1 MCQVEVDDI
10 RGKDFLLKRTYECEE
25 KDMNNETTKQ
35 QVDER
40 LEAVYNDKKFFGHPR
55 GLGALAAGNFFNSF
69 AWGGVYAILI
79 YYLYSPY
86 TKGLGFTQGEA
97 ASMIAAMGA
106 CNSLFVI
113 VGSWLSDRVLGPR
126 KALVVGNVVK
136 AISFGLL
143 AVPAFS
149 LTQGRVFAVISLIL
163 MSLPIMG
170 ASNSSMTGLMYRSD
184 DDGRRDAAFTI
195 HNVANTI
202 TGMISPILVGFI
214 GMSDYH
220 LGFFLRALAALAYGL
235 VILFT
240 GKRFFGPI
248 GEKPANPVSKEE
260 LKKAL
265 GLFFAVVL
273 IVVAIILVTVK
284 MGVMNFDGVLNIIT
298 TFSFVIPIIFLFK
311 MYTNKNITKEEHSK
325 MLPFVKIWCIQCVV
339 AVTGVLL
346 NTAMAVFIEAKVNR
360 NFMGIEFAP
369 ATFTSIYNLIG
380 LIVATAFVYI
390 WGSTKF
396 GKLKV
401 TKKFSIGIFI
411 NAAAFAVLAVPVLTG
426 GKTSLFSPLWV
437 IAYYLILSFGDNFIN
452 PIGISMTA
460 KLAPKSY
467 ETQMQSAWSQTTSI
481 ANGISIIIF
490 KFLTTADQQMMI
502 FPAMAVV
509 LVITACILI
518 MMSKKIDEVI

>member
-163 MSLPIMG
+163 M
-170 ASNSSMTGLMYRSD
+170 
-184 DDGRRDAAFTI
+184 
-195 HNVANTI
+195 
-202 TGMISPILVGFI
+202 
-214 GMSDYH
+214 
-220 LGFFLRALAALAYGL
+220 
-235 VILFT
+235 
-240 GKRFFGPI
+240 
-248 GEKPANPVSKEE
+248 
-260 LKKAL
+260 
-265 GLFFAVVL
+265 
-273 IVVAIILVTVK
+273 
-284 MGVMNFDGVLNIIT
+284 
-298 TFSFVIPIIFLFK
+298 
-311 MYTNKNITKEEHSK
+311 
-325 MLPFVKIWCIQCVV
+325 
-339 AVTGVLL
+339 
-346 NTAMAVFIEAKVNR
+346 
-360 NFMGIEFAP
+360 
-369 ATFTSIYNLIG
+369 FTSNYG
-380 LIVATAFVYI
+380 CF
-390 WGSTKF
+390 
-396 GKLKV
+396 
-401 TKKFSIGIFI
+401 
-411 NAAAFAVLAVPVLTG
+411 
-426 GKTSLFSPLWV
+426 
-437 IAYYLILSFGDNFIN
+437 
-452 PIGISMTA
+452 
-460 KLAPKSY
+460 
-467 ETQMQSAWSQTTSI
+467 
-481 ANGISIIIF
+481 
-490 KFLTTADQQMMI
+490 
-502 FPAMAVV
+502 
-509 LVITACILI
+509 
-518 MMSKKIDEVI
+518 

>member
-1 MCQVEVDDI
+1 
-10 RGKDFLLKRTYECEE
+10 
-25 KDMNNETTKQ
+25 MNTENTETKQ
-35 QVDER
+35 VDPQ
-40 LEAVYNDKKFFGHPR
+40 LEAVYNDRKFFGHPR

-126 KALVVGNVVK
+126 KALVVGNIVK

-149 LTQGRVFAVISLIL
+149 LTQGRVFAILSLIL

-170 ASNSSMTGLMYRSD
+170 AANPSMTGLMYREE

-220 LGFFLRALAALAYGL
+220 LGFFLSALAALAYGL

-240 GKRFFGPI
+240 GKRFFGTI
-248 GEKPANPVSKEE
+248 GEKPANPVPKDE
-260 LKKAL
+260 LKKVL
-265 GLFFAVVL
+265 SIFAVVVLVGIGAIL
-273 IVVAIILVTVK
+273 IAVNA
-284 MGVMNFDGVLNIIT
+284 GVMNFDGILNIIT
-298 TFSFVIPIIFLFK
+298 TFSFVIPIAFLYK
-311 MYTNKNITKEEHSK
+311 MFTNKNISKEEHKK
-325 MLPFVKIWCIQCVV
+325 MTPFLKIWCIQCIV
-339 AVTGVLL
+339 ALSGVLL
-346 NTAMAVFIEAKVNR
+346 NTGLAVFIEAKINR
-360 NFMGIEFAP
+360 TFMGIEFAP
-369 ATFTSIYNLIG
+369 ATFTSLYNLMG
-380 LIVATAFVYI
+380 LVMGAVFVWI
-390 WGSTKF
+390 WGSTKA

-401 TKKFSIGIFI
+401 TKKFSIGIFV
-411 NAAAFAVLAVPVLTG
+411 NACAYAVLAVPVITG
-426 GKTSLFSPLWV
+426 GKASLFSPLWV
-437 IAYYLILSFGDNFIN
+437 VGYYLILSVGDNFIN
-452 PIGISMTA
+452 PIGTSMTA

-467 ETQMQSAWSQTTSI
+467 ETQMQSAWQQSNSI
-481 ANGISIIIF
+481 ANGISIIAF
-490 KFLTTADQQMMI
+490 KFFVTADQQMMI
-502 FPAMAVV
+502 FPIMMVMLVV
-509 LVITACILI
+509 TGLVLLK
-518 MMSKKIDEVI
+518 MSKKIDAII

>member
-1 MCQVEVDDI
+1 
-10 RGKDFLLKRTYECEE
+10 
-25 KDMNNETTKQ
+25 MNTERNENKQ
-35 QVDER
+35 IDPQ
-40 LEAVYNDKKFFGHPR
+40 LEAVYKDRKFFGHPR

-149 LTQGRVFAVISLIL
+149 LTQGRIFAVLSLIL

-170 ASNSSMTGLMYRSD
+170 AANPSMTGLLYRSD

-195 HNVANTI
+195 HNVANAI
-202 TGMISPILVGFI
+202 TGMISPILIGFI

-220 LGFFLRALAALAYGL
+220 LGFFISAMAALAYGL

-240 GKRFFGPI
+240 GKRFFGTI
-248 GEKPANPVSKEE
+248 GEKPANPVSREE
-260 LKKAL
+260 LKKA
-265 GLFFAVVL
+265 GLLFAGVV
-273 IVVAIILVTVK
+273 ILLLAGIGITVS
-284 MGVMNFDGVLNIIT
+284 MGVMNFDGILNIIT
-298 TFSFVIPIIFLFK
+298 TFSFVIPIVFLYK
-311 MYTNKNITKEEHSK
+311 MYTNKNIIKEEHTK
-325 MLPFVKIWCIQCVV
+325 MKPFLKIWCVQCVV
-339 AVTGVLL
+339 ALSAVLL
-346 NTAMAVFIEAKVNR
+346 NTALAVFIEAKIDR

-369 ATFTSIYNLIG
+369 ATFTSIYNLLG
-380 LIVATAFVYI
+380 LVMGAFFVWV

-401 TKKFSIGIFI
+401 TKKFSIGVLV
-411 NAAAFAVLAVPVLTG
+411 NAAAYAVLAVPVLTG
-426 GKTSLFSPLWV
+426 GKGSIFSPLWV
-437 IAYYLILSFGDNFIN
+437 VGYYFILTIGDNFIN
-452 PIGISMTA
+452 PIGVSMTA
-460 KLAPKSY
+460 KLAPASY
-467 ETQMQSAWSQTTSI
+467 ETQMQSAWQQSNSI
-481 ANGISIIIF
+481 ANGISIIAF
-490 KFLTTADQQMMI
+490 KFFVTADQQMMI
-502 FPAMAVV
+502 FPIMTV
-509 LVITACILI
+509 LLVGTCLVLLK
-518 MMSKKIDEVI
+518 MSKKIDAIV

>member
-1 MCQVEVDDI
+1 
-10 RGKDFLLKRTYECEE
+10 
-25 KDMNNETTKQ
+25 MNTENTETKQ
-35 QVDER
+35 VDPQ
-40 LEAVYNDKKFFGHPR
+40 LEAVYNDRKFFGHPR

-126 KALVVGNVVK
+126 KALVVGNIVK

-149 LTQGRVFAVISLIL
+149 LTQGRVFAILSLIL

-170 ASNSSMTGLMYRSD
+170 AANPSMTGLMYREE

-220 LGFFLRALAALAYGL
+220 LGFFLSALAALAYGL

-240 GKRFFGPI
+240 GKRFFGTI
-248 GEKPANPVSKEE
+248 GEKPANPVPKDE
-260 LKKAL
+260 LKKVL
-265 GLFFAVVL
+265 SIFAVVVLVGIGAIL
-273 IVVAIILVTVK
+273 IAVNA
-284 MGVMNFDGVLNIIT
+284 GVMNFDGILNIIT
-298 TFSFVIPIIFLFK
+298 TFSFVIPIAFLYK
-311 MYTNKNITKEEHSK
+311 MFTNKNISKEEHKK
-325 MLPFVKIWCIQCVV
+325 MTPFLKIWCVQCIV
-339 AVTGVLL
+339 ALSAVLL
-346 NTAMAVFIEAKVNR
+346 NTGLAVFIEAKINR
-360 NFMGIEFAP
+360 TFMGIEFAP
-369 ATFTSIYNLIG
+369 ATFTSLYNLMG
-380 LIVATAFVYI
+380 LVMGAVFVWI
-390 WGSTKF
+390 WGSTKA

-401 TKKFSIGIFI
+401 TKKFSIGIFV
-411 NAAAFAVLAVPVLTG
+411 NACAYAVLAVPVITG
-426 GKTSLFSPLWV
+426 GKASLFSPLWV
-437 IAYYLILSFGDNFIN
+437 VGYYLILSVGDNFIN
-452 PIGISMTA
+452 PIGTSMTA

-467 ETQMQSAWSQTTSI
+467 ETQMQSAWQQSNSI
-481 ANGISIIIF
+481 ANGISIIAF
-490 KFLTTADQQMMI
+490 KFFVTADQQMMI
-502 FPAMAVV
+502 FPIMMVMLVV
-509 LVITACILI
+509 TGLVLLK
-518 MMSKKIDEVI
+518 MSKKIDAII

>member
-1 MCQVEVDDI
+1 
-10 RGKDFLLKRTYECEE
+10 
-25 KDMNNETTKQ
+25 MNTENTETKQ
-35 QVDER
+35 VDPQ
-40 LEAVYNDKKFFGHPR
+40 LEAVYNDRKFFGHPR

-126 KALVVGNVVK
+126 KALVVGNIVK

-149 LTQGRVFAVISLIL
+149 LTQGRVFAILSLIL

-170 ASNSSMTGLMYRSD
+170 AANPSMTGLMYREE

-220 LGFFLRALAALAYGL
+220 LGFFLSALAALAYGL

-240 GKRFFGPI
+240 GKRFFGTI
-248 GEKPANPVSKEE
+248 GEKPANPVPKDE
-260 LKKAL
+260 LKKVL
-265 GLFFAVVL
+265 SIFAVVVLVGIGAIL
-273 IVVAIILVTVK
+273 IAVNA
-284 MGVMNFDGVLNIIT
+284 GVMNFDGILNIIT
-298 TFSFVIPIIFLFK
+298 TFSFVIPIAFLYK
-311 MYTNKNITKEEHSK
+311 MFTNKKITKEEHKK
-325 MLPFVKIWCIQCVV
+325 MTPFLKIWCIQCIV
-339 AVTGVLL
+339 ALSGVLL
-346 NTAMAVFIEAKVNR
+346 NTGLAVFIEAKINR
-360 NFMGIEFAP
+360 TFMGIEFAP
-369 ATFTSIYNLIG
+369 ATFTSLYNLMG
-380 LIVATAFVYI
+380 LVMGAVFVWI
-390 WGSTKF
+390 WGSTKA

-401 TKKFSIGIFI
+401 TKKFSIGIFV
-411 NAAAFAVLAVPVLTG
+411 NACAYAVLAVPVITG
-426 GKTSLFSPLWV
+426 GKASLFSPLWV
-437 IAYYLILSFGDNFIN
+437 VGYYLILSVGDNFIN
-452 PIGISMTA
+452 PIGTSMTA

-467 ETQMQSAWSQTTSI
+467 ETQMQSAWQQSNSI
-481 ANGISIIIF
+481 ANGISIIAF
-490 KFLTTADQQMMI
+490 KFFVTADQQMMI
-502 FPAMAVV
+502 FPIMMVMLVV
-509 LVITACILI
+509 TGLVLLK
-518 MMSKKIDEVI
+518 MSKKIDAII

>member
-1 MCQVEVDDI
+1 
-10 RGKDFLLKRTYECEE
+10 
-25 KDMNNETTKQ
+25 MNTENTETKQ
-35 QVDER
+35 VDPQ
-40 LEAVYNDKKFFGHPR
+40 LEAVYNDRKFFGHPR

-126 KALVVGNVVK
+126 KALVVGNIVK

-149 LTQGRVFAVISLIL
+149 LTQGRVFAILSLIL

-170 ASNSSMTGLMYRSD
+170 AANPSMTGLMYREE

-220 LGFFLRALAALAYGL
+220 LGFFLSALAALAYGL

-240 GKRFFGPI
+240 GKRFFGTI
-248 GEKPANPVSKEE
+248 GEKPANPVPKNE
-260 LKKAL
+260 LKKVL
-265 GLFFAVVL
+265 SIFAIVVL
-273 IVVAIILVTVK
+273 VGIGAILIAVNA
-284 MGVMNFDGVLNIIT
+284 GIMNFDGILNIIT
-298 TFSFVIPIIFLFK
+298 TFSFVIPIAFLYK
-311 MYTNKNITKEEHSK
+311 MFTNKNISTEEHKK
-325 MLPFVKIWCIQCVV
+325 MTPFLKIWCIQCIV
-339 AVTGVLL
+339 ALSGVLL
-346 NTAMAVFIEAKVNR
+346 NTGLAVFIEAKINR
-360 NFMGIEFAP
+360 TFMGIEFAP
-369 ATFTSIYNLIG
+369 ATFTSLYNLMG
-380 LIVATAFVYI
+380 LVMGAVFVWI
-390 WGSTKF
+390 WGSTKA

-401 TKKFSIGIFI
+401 TKKFSIGIFV
-411 NAAAFAVLAVPVLTG
+411 NACAYAVLAVPVITG
-426 GKTSLFSPLWV
+426 GKASLFSPLWV
-437 IAYYLILSFGDNFIN
+437 VGYYLILSVGDNFIN
-452 PIGISMTA
+452 PIGTSMTA

-467 ETQMQSAWSQTTSI
+467 ETQMQSAWQQSNSI
-481 ANGISIIIF
+481 ANGISIIAF
-490 KFLTTADQQMMI
+490 KFFVTADQQMMI
-502 FPAMAVV
+502 FPIMMVMLVV
-509 LVITACILI
+509 TGLVLLK
-518 MMSKKIDEVI
+518 MSKKIDAII

>member
-220 LGFFLRALAALAYGL
+220 LGFFLSALAALAYGL

-311 MYTNKNITKEEHSK
+311 MYTNKNITREEHSK
-325 MLPFVKIWCIQCVV
+325 MLPFVKI
-339 AVTGVLL
+339 
-346 NTAMAVFIEAKVNR
+346 
-360 NFMGIEFAP
+360 
-369 ATFTSIYNLIG
+369 
-380 LIVATAFVYI
+380 
-390 WGSTKF
+390 
-396 GKLKV
+396 
-401 TKKFSIGIFI
+401 
-411 NAAAFAVLAVPVLTG
+411 
-426 GKTSLFSPLWV
+426 
-437 IAYYLILSFGDNFIN
+437 
-452 PIGISMTA
+452 
-460 KLAPKSY
+460 
-467 ETQMQSAWSQTTSI
+467 
-481 ANGISIIIF
+481 
-490 KFLTTADQQMMI
+490 
-502 FPAMAVV
+502 
-509 LVITACILI
+509 
-518 MMSKKIDEVI
+518 